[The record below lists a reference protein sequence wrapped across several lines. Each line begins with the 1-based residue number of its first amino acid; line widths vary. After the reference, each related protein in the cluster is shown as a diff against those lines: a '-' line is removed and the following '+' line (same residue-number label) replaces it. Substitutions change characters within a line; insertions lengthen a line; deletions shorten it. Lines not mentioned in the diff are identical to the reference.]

1 MFMIHAEPPANSSA
15 KEENCLVT
23 KGKDLS
29 QLWHRRL
36 GHLSYIMLKQL
47 GSKGMVQGLPL
58 IENVFDVCKDCL
70 VEAVNWSNYVLNRC
84 PNAALKDITPEEAW
98 SGNRPS
104 ISHMRVFGCLAN
116 VHIPKQQRKKLND
129 RSVESVFLGFSD
141 EFKAYKLLNPKTNKI
156 IVSRD
161 VIFQEDKGWDWSKT
175 HLEDGL
181 IDLEWDDEVNSNRN
195 NEGDD
200 VAVIPEEE
208 DVIATN
214 EEDVYVMNNTH
225 HGRVNTRSGRSV
237 QAPVWMNNYVSA
249 IKRKHWRTAMMDEIK
264 SIEKNNTWSLVEL
277 PKGAKTVGVKNEAGN
292 LLIVSIYVD
301 DLIYTGDNETILKN
315 FKASMMKLFEMTDLG
330 IMIYFLG
337 IEVLQGQEGNFIC
350 QKRYAKEVLKR
361 FGMSECKA
369 VKTPIARGTKLNKD
383 ESGVAVSESYY
394 KQIVGCLMYLT
405 ATRPDIMYAVSLV
418 SRYMSK
424 PTEMH
429 M

>member
-1 MFMIHAEPPANSSA
+1 NSSA

-237 QAPVWMNNYVSA
+237 QAPVWMNNYVSGDELEDVKLNLSMAENSDPVSDLISYNEA

-277 PKGAKTVGVKNEAGN
+277 PKGAKTVGVKW
-292 LLIVSIYVD
+292 IY
-301 DLIYTGDNETILKN
+301 K
-315 FKASMMKLFEMTDLG
+315 
-330 IMIYFLG
+330 
-337 IEVLQGQEGNFIC
+337 
-350 QKRYAKEVLKR
+350 
-361 FGMSECKA
+361 
-369 VKTPIARGTKLNKD
+369 TKLN
-383 ESGVAVSESYY
+383 ENG
-394 KQIVGCLMYLT
+394 
-405 ATRPDIMYAVSLV
+405 
-418 SRYMSK
+418 
-424 PTEMH
+424 
-429 M
+429 